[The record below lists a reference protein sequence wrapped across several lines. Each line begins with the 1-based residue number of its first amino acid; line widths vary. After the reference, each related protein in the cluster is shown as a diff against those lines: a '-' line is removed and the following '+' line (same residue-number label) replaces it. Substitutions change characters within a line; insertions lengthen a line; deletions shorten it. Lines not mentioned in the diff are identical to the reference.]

1 MNPDKQARLDALYD
15 SIEAGVCLDL
25 EDETTQLV
33 RGHGDPDAD
42 IVIIGEAPGQDED
55 KLGMPFVGRAGQLL
69 DSFLADNGL
78 SRQNG
83 VFITNYVKRNP
94 TKVSDR
100 GTKSNRPPTDKEK
113 AAYGPHTEQE
123 VGIVSPRAIITL
135 GAHSTGLYIPDFKRM
150 SDVRGVPHQVDIAG
164 QQTLLIPQYHPSYA
178 IRDSNKEP
186 MLREDFKNAVELI
199 RQQNNP

>member
-1 MNPDKQARLDALYD
+1 MNNDKLARLDDLYQR
-15 SIEAGVCLDL
+15 IEAGVCPPL
-25 EDETTQLV
+25 EATTTQLV

-55 KLGMPFVGRAGQLL
+55 RVGMPFVGRAGQLL

-78 SRQNG
+78 SRQKG

-94 TKVSDR
+94 TKVSATGR
-100 GTKSNRPPTDKEK
+100 KSNRPPTPEEE
-113 AAYGPHTEQE
+113 AAYGPHTEEE
-123 VGIVSPRAIITL
+123 VGILGPRAIITL
-135 GAHSTGLYIPDFKRM
+135 GAHSTRLYIPDFKRL

-164 QQTLLIPQYHPSYA
+164 QPTLLIPQYHPSYA

-186 MLREDFKNAVELI
+186 MLREDFQKAVEFI
-199 RQQNNP
+199 QQKK